1 MSHLKKYETNIDNL
15 THLRSALNRMNISY
29 HVSGQNIILSQ
40 MSNNNSASFRWN
52 GESYILFYDMDFWTN
67 PLTINSFIEKIKR
80 EYSAEKVVQGMNKF
94 DFSIE
99 SYEDS
104 SQSDKYQTIKA
115 KDLIFSRY
123 SFL

>member
-15 THLRSALNRMNISY
+15 TYLKSTLNRMNISY
-29 HVSGQNIILSQ
+29 HISGQNIILPQ
-40 MSNNNSASFRWN
+40 MDNKNASFRWN

-80 EYSAEKVVQGMNKF
+80 EYSAEKVVKGIKKF

-99 SYEDS
+99 SYKDS
-104 SQSDKYQTIKA
+104 NQSDQYQTIKA